1 MLVVDSSSNSV
12 DVEHAEKRVAVDER
26 HRHRA
31 RRRLD
36 RPSSRIDDAGD
47 EHRLARLGDSA
58 RNTLPETDPRPGCS
72 AGAPNADGPQLS
84 TAVHEHDRAVARLE
98 KLVRALQ
105 NGLEHLLEV
114 EDEAPLVTV
123 EAQKRGA
130 LAVARGPNTVDDRRA
145 TAAVELRE
153 QPVVEVAVEQ
163 LRQPA
168 ELQFLFDGVRAE
180 KHHDAKEPALR
191 RKWGEPARRSIVPP
205 ERERDQCHDHR
216 QEHR

>member
-1 MLVVDSSSNSV
+1 MVHPVEEQGAVREVREQIVQSLVDVLGGEQALLLVQPRVGDGGRGLLPEQAQRPELMLVVDSSSNSV

-114 EDEAPLVTV
+114 EDQVHRLGGFEQGGDLAQAVGERRREDTLV
-123 EAQKRGA
+123 
-130 LAVARGPNTVDDRRA
+130 
-145 TAAVELRE
+145 
-153 QPVVEVAVEQ
+153 
-163 LRQPA
+163 
-168 ELQFLFDGVRAE
+168 
-180 KHHDAKEPALR
+180 H
-191 RKWGEPARRSIVPP
+191 
-205 ERERDQCHDHR
+205 
-216 QEHR
+216 